1 MKELNLQKSEA
12 YLPWLVIAFS
22 ITGLLIGHLH
32 EKFGRMDEAVRYYKM
47 AIKESCG
54 RTTGKAS

>member
-1 MKELNLQKSEA
+1 MIFPLMMVDYSEISRREECYRMLA
-12 YLPWLVIAFS
+12 M
-22 ITGLLIGHLH
+22 LH
-32 EKFGRMDEAVRYYKM
+32 EKTGRMDEAVRYYKM

>member
-1 MKELNLQKSEA
+1 MLA
-12 YLPWLVIAFS
+12 M
-22 ITGLLIGHLH
+22 LH
-32 EKFGRMDEAVRYYKM
+32 EKTGRMDEAVRYYKM